1 MDAVPGMITYYWFEP
16 TKNGEYEVLCAEYC
30 GVGHYAMR
38 GKVVVENEENYN
50 KWLVQHETFSSFV
63 AKRKNN
69 NFKNKKLVKINN
81 LLSEENNILRE
92 KDVR

>member
-1 MDAVPGMITYYWFEP
+1 LA
-16 TKNGEYEVLCAEYC
+16 
-30 GVGHYAMR
+30 
-38 GKVVVENEENYN
+38 
-50 KWLVQHETFSSFV
+50 QHETFSSFI

-69 NFKNKKLVKINN
+69 NFKNKKLVKISN